1 MPQPPHFKISYGDIA
16 YQLALVLAGPQLA
29 PLNAIIH
36 IREIVAEGLADT
48 SILAELEMFGK
59 QTRRNLVYI
68 VCDHLETLMDSWASE
83 ERRENVLQFSIFT

>member
-59 QTRRNLVYI
+59 QTRE
-68 VCDHLETLMDSWASE
+68 ETWSTLCAIISK
-83 ERRENVLQFSIFT
+83 L